1 MKAERHLGRT
11 VGEKWA
17 DEDNEEGETRRPPGE
32 EALGKRVSMVMGVSV
47 RMGQVTL
54 R

>member
-17 DEDNEEGETRRPPGE
+17 DEDKEGETRRPPGE